1 MLEKIRS
8 VTVAHSACCLCAP
21 TLVVWAL
28 VAVCPQA
35 LFWCLNAA
43 ALSLHHSLPVAVVAA
58 VAAVE
63 GLAAVADSASEQP
76 LGAELAELAADGQPT
91 VTVAAAL
98 VAARPLA
105 ESAMGPKALK
115 SPAASQFQILV
126 PRTQT

>member
-1 MLEKIRS
+1 MY
-8 VTVAHSACCLCAP
+8 
-21 TLVVWAL
+21 
-28 VAVCPQA
+28 PQA
-35 LFWCLNAA
+35 WFWCLNAA
-43 ALSLHHSLPVAVVAA
+43 ALSLHHLLPVAV

-105 ESAMGPKALK
+105 ESATGPKALK
-115 SPAASQFQILV
+115 SPAASQFQVLV
-126 PRTQT
+126 PLTQT

>member
-1 MLEKIRS
+1 M
-8 VTVAHSACCLCAP
+8 
-21 TLVVWAL
+21 
-28 VAVCPQA
+28 
-35 LFWCLNAA
+35 
-43 ALSLHHSLPVAVVAA
+43 HHLLPVAV

-105 ESAMGPKALK
+105 ESATGPKALK
-115 SPAASQFQILV
+115 SPAALVLQFPAISACYG
-126 PRTQT
+126 RY

>member
-1 MLEKIRS
+1 
-8 VTVAHSACCLCAP
+8 
-21 TLVVWAL
+21 
-28 VAVCPQA
+28 
-35 LFWCLNAA
+35 
-43 ALSLHHSLPVAVVAA
+43 LHHSLPVAVVAA

-76 LGAELAELAADGQPT
+76 LGAELAELAELAADGQPT

-115 SPAASQFQILV
+115 SPAALVLQFPAISACYG
-126 PRTQT
+126 RY